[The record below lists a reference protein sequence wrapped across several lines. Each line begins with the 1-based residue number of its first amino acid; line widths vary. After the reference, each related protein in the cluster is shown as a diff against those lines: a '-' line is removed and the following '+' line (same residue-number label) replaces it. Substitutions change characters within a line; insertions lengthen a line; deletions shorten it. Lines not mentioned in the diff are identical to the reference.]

1 MTWGVYMD
9 DLSDRLTVA
18 LNSLLS
24 GQEFSEIPD
33 IAVYDDIRDQWNM
46 GYREELESAFRDGNL
61 GPRYTEIVDYPK
73 NDIAVRPLTRFS
85 APDRLLYDA
94 MVFDISAE
102 LDAFRNP
109 SVYSYR
115 WNHRAR
121 KPIFWKTSWTRMR
134 REAKAELLRNWNY
147 KVASLDV
154 SSFYEHIDVAILS
167 DDLNMVTTN
176 ELAVRRITD
185 FLKKFQTIN
194 HAWGLPQGSDASG
207 ILANAYLAPV
217 DEFLKRNNFPFF
229 RYSDDIMIF
238 DEGWNTLRDVII
250 EVNRIF
256 RSKRL
261 SMSAHKTG
269 ILEFPEVIQELLS
282 AQKSSI
288 DQAVKH
294 GDPEAERDVR
304 SFFDE
309 VIDGDRVGASD
320 LKFALNKL
328 RVVGDDY
335 AVGWC
340 LKNLPYVA
348 YASREIFAYF
358 AECGY
363 RQSTIQRGLEDFMQS
378 QKSASYP
385 YIEQRVLRYFVHQ
398 RIESEKIKS
407 AAWGIM
413 EDRNREEFPR
423 EFAVRYLGGMA
434 SASEAQLLRHKFE
447 SEASITMRRALLI
460 ALYESRKLS
469 ERYLREVWYSLPEL
483 RWTCNYL
490 AGNPKIPTS

>member
-1 MTWGVYMD
+1 MD
-9 DLSDRLTVA
+9 DVSDRLTTA
-18 LNSLLS
+18 LRSLIR

-33 IAVYDDIRDQWNM
+33 IAVYDDVSDQWDK
-46 GYREELESAFRDGNL
+46 GYRQELEGVIRDGNL
-61 GPRYTEIVDYPK
+61 GPRHTEIVDYPK
-73 NDIAVRPLTRFS
+73 NDIAVRPLARFS
-85 APDRLLYDA
+85 APDRLVYDA
-94 MVFDISAE
+94 MVFDIAPE
-102 LDAFRNP
+102 LDASRNS

-115 WNHRAR
+115 WNHRAS

-134 REAKAELLRNWNY
+134 REAKAEILRNWNY

-154 SSFYEHIDVAILS
+154 SSFYEHIDIGLLS
-167 DDLNMVTTN
+167 DDLSMVVRD
-176 ELAVRRITD
+176 EMAVKRITM

-194 HAWGLPQGSDASG
+194 SAWGLPQGSDASG
-207 ILANAYLAPV
+207 ILANIYLAPV
-217 DEFLKRNNFPFF
+217 DEFLQRNGFPFF
-229 RYSDDIMIF
+229 RYSDDVMIF
-238 DEGWNTLRDVII
+238 DEEWNSLRDVLI

-269 ILEFPEVIQELLS
+269 ILEFAEVMQDLLS

-288 DQAVKH
+288 DQAVRH

-304 SFFDE
+304 TFFDK
-309 VIDGDRVGASD
+309 VIDADRVGATD

-328 RVVGDDY
+328 RAVSDDY

-340 LKNLPYVA
+340 LKNLRYVA

-358 AECGY
+358 AECGH
-363 RQSTIQRGLEDFMQS
+363 RQPTIQRGLEEFMDS
-378 QKSASYP
+378 QESISYP
-385 YIEQRVLRYFVHQ
+385 YIEQRVLRYFVHLGIQ
-398 RIESEKIKS
+398 SEKMKS
-407 AAWGIM
+407 AAWTIM

-423 EFAVRYLGGMA
+423 EFAVRYLGGVA

-447 SEASITMRRALLI
+447 SEASIAMRRALLI
-460 ALYESRKLS
+460 ALYESEKLAR
-469 ERYLREVWYSLPEL
+469 RYLRDVWYSLPDL

>member
-1 MTWGVYMD
+1 MD
-9 DLSDRLTVA
+9 DLSDRLTTA
-18 LNSLLS
+18 LRSLIS

-33 IAVYDDIRDQWNM
+33 IAVYDDVRDQWNK
-46 GYREELESAFRDGNL
+46 GYCEELQNAIRDGNF
-61 GPRYTEIVDYPK
+61 GPHHTEIVDYPK

-85 APDRLLYDA
+85 APDRLIYDA
-94 MVFDISAE
+94 IVFEISSALDIS
-102 LDAFRNP
+102 RNP

-115 WNHRAR
+115 WNHRAH

-134 REAKAELLRNWNY
+134 REAKAALLSNWNF

-154 SSFYEHIDVAILS
+154 SSFYEHIDIGLLS
-167 DDLNMVTTN
+167 DDLSMIVQNEISVKRVTK
-176 ELAVRRITD
+176 

-217 DEFLKRNNFPFF
+217 DEFLRRNGFLFF
-229 RYSDDIMIF
+229 RYSDDIMIL

-269 ILEFPEVIQELLS
+269 ILEFPEVIQDFLS
-282 AQKSSI
+282 AQKASI
-288 DQAVKH
+288 DQAVQH

-304 SFFDE
+304 SFFDQ
-309 VIDGDRVGASD
+309 VIDTDRVGATD

-328 RVVGDDY
+328 RAVGDDY

-340 LKNLPYVA
+340 LENLRYVA

-363 RQSTIQRGLEDFMQS
+363 RQSTIHRGLEDFMQS
-378 QKSASYP
+378 QESISYP
-385 YIEQRVLRYFVHQ
+385 YIEQRILRYFVHLG
-398 RIESEKIKS
+398 IESEKMKS
-407 AAWGIM
+407 SAWHIM

-423 EFAVRYLGGMA
+423 EFAVRYLGGVA

-447 SEASITMRRALLI
+447 SEASLAMRRALLI
-460 ALYESRKLS
+460 SLYESGKLS
-469 ERYLREVWYSLPEL
+469 ERYLRDIWYSLPEL

>member
-1 MTWGVYMD
+1 MD
-9 DLSDRLTVA
+9 DLSDRLTTA
-18 LNSLLS
+18 LRSLIS

-33 IAVYDDIRDQWNM
+33 IAVYDDVREQWDK
-46 GYREELESAFRDGNL
+46 GYCEALQNAIRDGNF
-61 GPRYTEIVDYPK
+61 GPRHTEIVDYPK

-85 APDRLLYDA
+85 APDRLIYDA
-94 MVFDISAE
+94 LVFEISSD
-102 LDAFRNP
+102 LDTSRNP

-121 KPIFWKTSWTRMR
+121 RPIFWKTSWTRMR
-134 REAKAELLRNWNY
+134 REAKATLLSNWNF

-154 SSFYEHIDVAILS
+154 SSFYEHIDVGLLS
-167 DDLNMVTTN
+167 DDLSMVVHD
-176 ELAVRRITD
+176 EIAVKRIAT

-217 DEFLKRNNFPFF
+217 DEFLRRNNFPFF
-229 RYSDDIMIF
+229 RYSDDIMIL

-269 ILEFPEVIQELLS
+269 ILEFPEVIQDFLS
-282 AQKSSI
+282 AQKASI
-288 DQAVKH
+288 DQAVQH
-294 GDPEAERDVR
+294 GDPEADRDVR
-304 SFFDE
+304 SFFDQ
-309 VIDGDRVGASD
+309 VIDSDRVGATD

-328 RVVGDDY
+328 RAVGDDY

-340 LKNLPYVA
+340 LKNLRYVA

-363 RQSTIQRGLEDFMQS
+363 RQSTIRRGLEDFMQS
-378 QKSASYP
+378 QESISYP
-385 YIEQRVLRYFVHQ
+385 YIEQRVLRYFVHLG
-398 RIESEKIKS
+398 IESEKMKS
-407 AAWGIM
+407 SAWRIM

-423 EFAVRYLGGMA
+423 EFAVRYLGGVA

-447 SEASITMRRALLI
+447 SEASLAMRRALLI
-460 ALYESRKLS
+460 SLYESGKLS
-469 ERYLREVWYSLPEL
+469 ERYLRDIWYSLPEL

>member
-1 MTWGVYMD
+1 M
-9 DLSDRLTVA
+9 R
-18 LNSLLS
+18 SLIS

-33 IAVYDDIRDQWNM
+33 IAVYDDVRDQWKT
-46 GYREELESAFRDGNL
+46 GYCAELQNAVRDGNF
-61 GPRYTEIVDYPK
+61 GPHHTEIVDYPK

-85 APDRLLYDA
+85 ASDRLIYDA
-94 MVFDISAE
+94 MVFEISAE
-102 LDAFRNP
+102 LDDFRNE

-115 WNHRAR
+115 WNHRTH

-147 KVASLDV
+147 KAATLDV
-154 SSFYEHIDVAILS
+154 SSFYEHIDVGILS
-167 DDLNMVTTN
+167 DDLSMVTQN
-176 ELAVRRITD
+176 EIAVKRIAE
-185 FLKKFQTIN
+185 FLRKFQTIN

-207 ILANAYLAPV
+207 ILANVYLAPV
-217 DEFLKRNNFPFF
+217 DEFLQRNAFPFF
-229 RYSDDIMIF
+229 RYSDDILIF
-238 DEGWNTLRDVII
+238 DEEWNTLRDALI
-250 EVNRIF
+250 EVNRIC

-261 SMSAHKTG
+261 SLSAHKTG
-269 ILEFPEVIQELLS
+269 ILDFPEVIQDLLS

-288 DQAVKH
+288 DQAVRH

-304 SFFDE
+304 SFFDNL
-309 VIDGDRVGASD
+309 IDADRVAATD

-358 AECGY
+358 AACGY
-363 RQSTIQRGLEDFMQS
+363 RQSTIQRDLEGFMRS
-378 QKSASYP
+378 KESTSYP
-385 YIEQRVLRYFVHQ
+385 YIEQRVLRHFVHQ
-398 RIESEKIKS
+398 GIESEKMKS
-407 AAWGIM
+407 AAWDIM

-447 SEASITMRRALLI
+447 SEASFAMRRALLI
-460 ALYESRKLS
+460 ALYEAGKLS
-469 ERYLREVWYSLPEL
+469 DRYLREVWYSLPEL